1 MSDVRREQVNDSKQ
15 SQIEANDMLVVSGLS
30 VRSQNKT
37 ILEDVSFKAKR
48 GTSLAIVG
56 PNGGGKTTL
65 FKALLNI
72 IPYNGMIW
80 WNKEVRL
87 SYVPQSL
94 VSTDLPISVEEFL
107 RFKCRTDFE
116 TCINS
121 VGLEKPILRQ
131 RLGSLS
137 GGELQRVL
145 IAWAIVDN
153 PSVLLFDEPT
163 SGIDIGAEEPI
174 YDKVNHLKKEVGITI
189 LLISHNMHV
198 VMHYSDYVLALNKH
212 VLFFGDVKSLT
223 HSQLLSIIY
232 GSEFV
237 LSEEEQ
243 YKEHYSL
250 SDTITLTLGLVVGA
264 FVGSTAGYLGSIMV
278 SKHMALVGDALSH
291 VALPGLALGI
301 LFNFN
306 PFIGAFAL
314 LVITVIVTWYLQKST
329 TLSVEA
335 IIGLLFVLALA
346 IGILITP
353 RVDLLEALFGDVSK
367 ITLTDTIITVVV
379 SVCVIFVTRTIY
391 GKLIVS
397 MISKELAIAS
407 RIKVE
412 RINLIYLFLV
422 ATIVAVGIKE
432 VGTLLVGAVVIVPA
446 AAAKNI
452 SSTLS
457 EYSIMSGIFG
467 LASATSGVIL
477 SSYVNVPA
485 GPLVVIVGTAIF
497 VAGLV
502 VSLLFKRLRT
512 RTASETQIH

>member
-1 MSDVRREQVNDSKQ
+1 ME
-15 SQIEANDMLVVSGLS
+15 VS
-30 VRSQNKT
+30 
-37 ILEDVSFKAKR
+37 
-48 GTSLAIVG
+48 
-56 PNGGGKTTL
+56 
-65 FKALLNI
+65 
-72 IPYNGMIW
+72 
-80 WNKEVRL
+80 
-87 SYVPQSL
+87 
-94 VSTDLPISVEEFL
+94 
-107 RFKCRTDFE
+107 
-116 TCINS
+116 
-121 VGLEKPILRQ
+121 
-131 RLGSLS
+131 
-137 GGELQRVL
+137 
-145 IAWAIVDN
+145 
-153 PSVLLFDEPT
+153 LLFQRR
-163 SGIDIGAEEPI
+163 S
-174 YDKVNHLKKEVGITI
+174 
-189 LLISHNMHV
+189 
-198 VMHYSDYVLALNKH
+198 
-212 VLFFGDVKSLT
+212 
-223 HSQLLSIIY
+223 SIR
-232 GSEFV
+232 SR
-237 LSEEEQ
+237 Q
-243 YKEHYSL
+243 YSL

-335 IIGLLFVLALA
+335 IIGVLFVLALA

-367 ITLTDTIITVVV
+367 ITLTDTIITVLV
-379 SVCVIFVTRTIY
+379 SICVIFVTRTIY

-397 MISKELAIAS
+397 MISKELAVAS

-457 EYSIMSGIFG
+457 EYCIMSGIFG

-497 VAGLV
+497 AAGLV
-502 VSLLFKRLRT
+502 VSLFFKRLRT
-512 RTASETQIH
+512 RRASETQIH

>member
-1 MSDVRREQVNDSKQ
+1 MG
-15 SQIEANDMLVVSGLS
+15 VS
-30 VRSQNKT
+30 
-37 ILEDVSFKAKR
+37 
-48 GTSLAIVG
+48 
-56 PNGGGKTTL
+56 
-65 FKALLNI
+65 
-72 IPYNGMIW
+72 
-80 WNKEVRL
+80 
-87 SYVPQSL
+87 
-94 VSTDLPISVEEFL
+94 
-107 RFKCRTDFE
+107 
-116 TCINS
+116 
-121 VGLEKPILRQ
+121 
-131 RLGSLS
+131 
-137 GGELQRVL
+137 
-145 IAWAIVDN
+145 
-153 PSVLLFDEPT
+153 LLFQRR
-163 SGIDIGAEEPI
+163 S
-174 YDKVNHLKKEVGITI
+174 
-189 LLISHNMHV
+189 
-198 VMHYSDYVLALNKH
+198 
-212 VLFFGDVKSLT
+212 
-223 HSQLLSIIY
+223 SIR
-232 GSEFV
+232 SR
-237 LSEEEQ
+237 Q
-243 YKEHYSL
+243 YSL

-306 PFIGAFAL
+306 PFIGAFSL

-335 IIGLLFVLALA
+335 IIGVLFVLALA

-367 ITLTDTIITVVV
+367 ITLTDTIITVLV

-391 GKLIVS
+391 EKLIVS
-397 MISKELAIAS
+397 MISKELAVAS

-457 EYSIMSGIFG
+457 GYRIMSAIFG

-497 VAGLV
+497 AAGLV
-502 VSLLFKRLRT
+502 ISLLFKRLRT
-512 RTASETQIH
+512 RRASAAQIH

>member
-1 MSDVRREQVNDSKQ
+1 M
-15 SQIEANDMLVVSGLS
+15 VVS
-30 VRSQNKT
+30 
-37 ILEDVSFKAKR
+37 
-48 GTSLAIVG
+48 
-56 PNGGGKTTL
+56 
-65 FKALLNI
+65 
-72 IPYNGMIW
+72 
-80 WNKEVRL
+80 
-87 SYVPQSL
+87 
-94 VSTDLPISVEEFL
+94 
-107 RFKCRTDFE
+107 
-116 TCINS
+116 
-121 VGLEKPILRQ
+121 
-131 RLGSLS
+131 
-137 GGELQRVL
+137 
-145 IAWAIVDN
+145 
-153 PSVLLFDEPT
+153 LLFQRR
-163 SGIDIGAEEPI
+163 S
-174 YDKVNHLKKEVGITI
+174 
-189 LLISHNMHV
+189 
-198 VMHYSDYVLALNKH
+198 
-212 VLFFGDVKSLT
+212 
-223 HSQLLSIIY
+223 SIR
-232 GSEFV
+232 SR
-237 LSEEEQ
+237 Q
-243 YKEHYSL
+243 YSL

-335 IIGLLFVLALA
+335 IIGVLFVLALA

-367 ITLTDTIITVVV
+367 ITLTDTIITVIV

-391 GKLIVS
+391 DKLIVS
-397 MISKELAIAS
+397 MISKELAVAS

-457 EYSIMSGIFG
+457 QYCIMSGIFG

-497 VAGLV
+497 AAGLV

-512 RTASETQIH
+512 RRASAAQIH